1 MIRDRQTSAN
11 VKQWRKVLSEPTLI
25 MGKKNKKSNKRK
37 KKNEKKNEKV
47 NVKKSSLFY
56 REKIE
61 LVLRWLRIYFNLA
74 TVHWFEQILCEEQHR
89 QRYNRCAQCIDNEN
103 IGYDLAVREK
113 RPTVA
118 HKLTIPRAKFIR
130 RPLWP
135 CQRCAYAHQV
145 HRPTSLTRAPI
156 HTSNTPPR
164 KGRFRTVS
172 EIIIFFSRCTSWRH
186 VSKFQRRHPFLAT
199 SSTLSHGSSCLDFSY
214 GNDQRCNRVREH
226 HNSKAAFSRLLPAG
240 KVGTR
245 SMLCRLFLA
254 TSLELGLLEVI
265 KIYNAND
272 MFSGGIEM
280 PFLKFLS
287 ILVDVRICFL
297 TPLNV

>member
-1 MIRDRQTSAN
+1 MTMPE
-11 VKQWRKVLSEPTLI
+11 V
-25 MGKKNKKSNKRK
+25 
-37 KKNEKKNEKV
+37 
-47 NVKKSSLFY
+47 
-56 REKIE
+56 
-61 LVLRWLRIYFNLA
+61 
-74 TVHWFEQILCEEQHR
+74 
-89 QRYNRCAQCIDNEN
+89 CI
-103 IGYDLAVREK
+103 
-113 RPTVA
+113 
-118 HKLTIPRAKFIR
+118 
-130 RPLWP
+130 
-135 CQRCAYAHQV
+135 
-145 HRPTSLTRAPI
+145 RAPGASTHFADTCSDSHI
-156 HTSNTPPR
+156 KHSAKEGPFPNS
-164 KGRFRTVS
+164 FRDHY
-172 EIIIFFSRCTSWRH
+172 FFSRCTSWRH